1 MAIEKAPYLP
11 QFPYTG
17 PQILIS
23 SDRVV
28 VHSKGDSIFLFGKSA
43 IGLSSPGRIN
53 IDTQTGT
60 TINAPEIELGL
71 RASQVGQPVV
81 KGTTLVELLDSLLT
95 DLEKTAT
102 ALSHLSQTNL
112 QESIVDL
119 VKISTKLQGTCNRV
133 KKKLPKVKSKTT
145 YTL

>member
-1 MAIEKAPYLP
+1 MSTQKAPYLP

-17 PQILIS
+17 PQVIIS

-28 VHSKGDSIFLFGKSA
+28 VHSKGDSIFLFGKNA
-43 IGLSSPGRIN
+43 IGLSSPGRVN

-71 RASQVGQPVV
+71 RAKQVGQPVT
-81 KGTTLVELLDSLLT
+81 KADTLVELLDTVLKE
-95 DLEKTAT
+95 LEAT
-102 ALSHLSQTNL
+102 AIALSNLSQTNL
-112 QESIVDL
+112 QQSIVDL
-119 VKISTKLQGTCNRV
+119 VKTSSKLQGTCTRV
-133 KKKLPKVKSKTT
+133 RNKLVNVKSKTT